1 MLVKRLVAAGRAMLG
16 FFGALGDA
24 VEVLFFFLCLLT
36 VSAFMLGAVVL
47 FNWFVWRYLIFG

>member
-1 MLVKRLVAAGRAMLG
+1 MKKSLRFFVLLALAAA
-16 FFGALGDA
+16 
-24 VEVLFFFLCLLT
+24 LLT